1 MAVTET
7 AVTSSKAIDTH
18 ALRADFPALAQSVR
32 GHPLIYLDNA
42 ATTQKPNP
50 VIDAEADY
58 YRHDNANVH
67 RGVHT
72 LSERATERYE
82 QARARIAQ
90 FIGAGSAQEIVFT
103 RGTTEAINLVAGAWG
118 PAHVGAGDEI
128 LLTELEHHSNIV
140 PWQLLAERTGAR
152 IVVAPIDERGN
163 VPLESF
169 TERLSKRTR
178 LVAIAHVSNALGTVN
193 PVAEMICR
201 AHQIGARVLV
211 DGAQAVG
218 HLSVNVRDLDCDF
231 YALSGHKMYAPMGI
245 GALYLREEIASDMA
259 PWQGGGDMIRAVRFD
274 KTLYAEP
281 PYRFEAGTP
290 NVGGAVGLAAAIEY
304 LDTLGMP
311 ALAESEE
318 VVLDHALARL
328 HDVPGLRLIGEPDQR
343 VGVISFEVEGVHP
356 HDLGTLLDHA
366 GVAIRTGHHCA
377 MPVMEHFGVP
387 ATARASFGLY
397 NTTEDVDTLVAA
409 LIEAREVFRR

>member
-7 AVTSSKAIDTH
+7 AVARTPFDPQR
-18 ALRADFPALAQSVR
+18 LRADFPALAQSVR
-32 GHPLIYLDNA
+32 GHPLVYLDNA
-42 ATTQKPNP
+42 ATTQKPES
-50 VIDAEADY
+50 VIAAEADY

-72 LSERATERYE
+72 LSERATARYE
-82 QARARIAQ
+82 QARARLAQ

-118 PAHVGAGDEI
+118 PAHISAGDEI

-152 IVVAPIDERGN
+152 LVVAPIDARGN
-163 VPLESF
+163 VPLEGF
-169 TERLSKRTR
+169 NERLSERTR

-193 PVAEMICR
+193 PIAEMIRR
-201 AHQIGARVLV
+201 AHQTAARVLV

-218 HLSVNVRDLDCDF
+218 HLPVNVHALDCDF

-245 GALYLREEIASDMA
+245 GALYVREDIAADMA

-274 KTLYAEP
+274 RTLYAEP

-290 NVGGAVGLAAAIEY
+290 NVGGAVGLATAIDY
-304 LDTLGMP
+304 LDALGMA
-311 ALAESEE
+311 ALTEAENT
-318 VVLDHALARL
+318 VLTYALNRL
-328 HDVPGLRLIGEPDQR
+328 REVPGLRLIGEPDQR

-377 MPVMEHFGVP
+377 MPVMEHYGVP

-397 NTTEDVDTLVAA
+397 NTTGDADRLVSA
-409 LIEAREVFRR
+409 LIEAREVFCR

>member
-1 MAVTET
+1 MAVTEI
-7 AVTSSKAIDTH
+7 AVARTPFDPH
-18 ALRADFPALAQSVR
+18 RLRADFPALAQSVR
-32 GHPLIYLDNA
+32 GHPLVYLDNA
-42 ATTQKPNP
+42 ATTQKPEI
-50 VIDAEADY
+50 VIAAEADY

-72 LSERATERYE
+72 LSERATARYE
-82 QARARIAQ
+82 QARSRLAQ

-118 PAHVGAGDEI
+118 PAHIGAGDEI

-152 IVVAPIDERGN
+152 LVVAPIDAHGN
-163 VPLESF
+163 VPLEGFS
-169 TERLSKRTR
+169 ERLSERTR

-193 PVAEMICR
+193 PIAEMIRR
-201 AHQIGARVLV
+201 AHQTAARVLV

-218 HLSVNVRDLDCDF
+218 HLPVNVHALDCDF

-245 GALYLREEIASDMA
+245 GALYVREDIAADMA

-274 KTLYAEP
+274 RTLYAEP

-290 NVGGAVGLAAAIEY
+290 NVGGAVGLATAIDY
-304 LDTLGMP
+304 LDALGMA
-311 ALAESEE
+311 ALTE
-318 VVLDHALARL
+318 VENTVLAYALNRL
-328 HDVPGLRLIGEPDQR
+328 REVPGLRLIGEPEQR
-343 VGVISFEVEGVHP
+343 VGVISFAVEGVHP

-377 MPVMEHFGVP
+377 MPVMEHYGVP

-397 NTTEDVDTLVAA
+397 NTTGDVDRLVGA
-409 LIEAREVFRR
+409 LIEAREVFCR

>member
-7 AVTSSKAIDTH
+7 EATRSAIDPKR
-18 ALRADFPALAQSVR
+18 LRADFPALAQNVR

-42 ATTQKPNP
+42 ATTQKPEA
-50 VIDAEADY
+50 VISAEADY

-72 LSERATERYE
+72 LSERSTKKYER
-82 QARARIAQ
+82 ARARIAQ
-90 FIGAGSAQEIVFT
+90 FIGAGSPGEMVFT

-118 PAHVGAGDEI
+118 PVHLGKDDEI

-163 VPLESF
+163 VPLDSF
-169 TERLSKRTR
+169 SERLNKRTR
-178 LVAIAHVSNALGTVN
+178 LVAVAHVSNALGTVN
-193 PVAEMICR
+193 PVVEMVRR
-201 AHQIGARVLV
+201 AHEAGARVLV

-218 HLSVNVRDLDCDF
+218 HLPVDVRALDCDF
-231 YALSGHKMYAPMGI
+231 YTLSGHKMYAPMGI
-245 GALYLREEIASDMA
+245 GALYVREDIATDMP
-259 PWQGGGDMIRAVRFD
+259 PWQGGGEMIRAVRFEE
-274 KTLYAEP
+274 TLYADP
-281 PYRFEAGTP
+281 PARFEAGTP
-290 NVGGAVGLAAAIEY
+290 NVGGAVGLAAAVDY
-304 LDTLGMP
+304 LDALGMA
-311 ALAESEE
+311 ALAAAEAPI
-318 VVLDHALARL
+318 LDYALERL
-328 HDVPGLRLIGEPDQR
+328 HTVPGLHLVGEPDER
-343 VGVISFEVEGVHP
+343 VGVISFVIDGVHP

-377 MPVMEHFGVP
+377 MPVMEHYGVP

-397 NTTEDVDTLVAA
+397 NTTADADRLTEA
-409 LIEAREVFRR
+409 LIEAREVFQR